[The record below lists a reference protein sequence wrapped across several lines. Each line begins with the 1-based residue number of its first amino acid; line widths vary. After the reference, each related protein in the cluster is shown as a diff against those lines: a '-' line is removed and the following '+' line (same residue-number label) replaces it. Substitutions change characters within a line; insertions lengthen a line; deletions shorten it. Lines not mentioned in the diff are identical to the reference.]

1 MFNKKEINLLYL
13 SKLLKNDFLLVGE
26 SIDLYKIGNKLKREE
41 LKNLGIEY
49 YLVKKSYFR
58 YFFKDVEYFS
68 GSVVIVKLP
77 QDIGLSKIGD
87 IISILEKDLAII
99 PLYLLNKERV
109 IFIKYIN
116 ELIKEETKVINI
128 IGQCNTF
135 IKNNVYNFNKMNLS
149 FLKLLKEYNKGLKE

>member
-77 QDIGLSKIGD
+77 QNIELSKIGE
-87 IISILEKDLAII
+87 IINILEKDLAIV

-116 ELIKEETKVINI
+116 ELIKAEIKVINI
-128 IGQCNTF
+128 MGQCNTF
-135 IKNNVYNFNKMNLS
+135 IKNNVYNFNKINLS